1 MRSMYVLAA
10 ASVAAMVST
19 QALAQSRSSFL
30 SVPSISGIVVTP
42 LSVDEFQVSLM
53 SGATFAYAGNSY
65 RITDII
71 GFWALSNDENLDG
84 STSGFGDW
92 RSNKNN
98 AGTGGILGWRSDN
111 ANVGIHVNGS
121 TVFKF
126 DSVKPE
132 QIDQWGFHVR
142 IDGTFPGTSG
152 NTGHI
157 TIPAPTTLGAAG
169 LAMILVPARRR
180 R

>member
-1 MRSMYVLAA
+1 MRSTCVLVAA
-10 ASVAAMVST
+10 ATVAMASS

-30 SVPSISGIVVTP
+30 NVASINGIVVTP
-42 LSVDEFQVSLM
+42 LSVDEFQVSLG
-53 SGATFAYAGNSY
+53 SGATFAFAGNSY

-71 GFWALSNDENLDG
+71 GFWALSNDGNLDG
-84 STSGFGDW
+84 STSNFGTW
-92 RSNKNN
+92 RNNKNN
-98 AGTGGILGWRSDN
+98 AGTGGILGWRADN

-126 DSVKPE
+126 DSLKPE

-157 TIPAPTTLGAAG
+157 TVPAPMTLGAAG
-169 LAMILVPARRR
+169 MALILAPARRR